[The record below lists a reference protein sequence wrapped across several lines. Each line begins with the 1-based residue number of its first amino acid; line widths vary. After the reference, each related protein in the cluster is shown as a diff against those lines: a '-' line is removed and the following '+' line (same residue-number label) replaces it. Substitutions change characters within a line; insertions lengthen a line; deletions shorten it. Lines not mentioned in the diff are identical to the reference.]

1 MCPGFYIFL
10 TNLSFLFFSFWIASP
25 PQPDAL
31 KILPDYEPHLK
42 FAPTTPGTL
51 SQGLNLTSLLGD
63 FLTVTKPFPDFPAT
77 VVQAYVTL
85 TDTKI
90 SFGGML
96 QDGPP
101 TQVPALS
108 LATLE
113 LDASWEWATAK
124 TPGKAT
130 LSCDVGVLLEPSGD
144 TTEEHQIPASLW
156 GKLSYEEGTWT
167 VAASVQNLYLSALY
181 SFLDADA
188 QSGGVMS
195 FLERIEIE
203 YLDLVYTYQS
213 DSKDTFT
220 FAGNILVGELQL
232 KLTYEY
238 LSSGTWTFSATLDTA
253 TPGKSTVGEILDSI
267 VGGTASNMP
276 PFVANIPVS
285 EQDGIEFMCKKPGK
299 NKSILYWGSI
309 SVGDFELSFA
319 QYRDST
325 WLPTVPPKRIIRA
338 AVSGLGTCN
347 FPVVGELQ
355 QPFDEMYYVW
365 VEDTSKQNG
374 NVGAGLLQ
382 KEVDAINK
390 QLAVKDQLLV
400 KALSSKKPGKT
411 DLVIAAG
418 SHFVVVLDEKGTK
431 TAVIDYVFGQPKPT
445 TKSTDM
451 IIAGRATALQGG
463 GGGDDTSGDSGPSMA
478 AYKKTIG
485 PLSITNIGFQLKG
498 TTLSVLFDATFALG
512 PLSLTLI
519 GFGLGLDFSGANV
532 NLQSLPPVVPSLSG
546 LAVSFNRP
554 PLVISG
560 LFEHNSTEAGDIYV
574 GGVIVAFDPYLFEA
588 AGFYGNL
595 TLGKTGHKKKEIAAC
610 VFGMLNGPLVE
621 LEFAEISG
629 ITGGFGYNS
638 ALRFPSVSEVESF
651 PFINMPVAPTN
662 PMKALKDMMGN
673 PAGWFTPLD
682 STYWVAAGL
691 KVTAF
696 ETLMIDAVVVV
707 EWNPSVS
714 LGIFGVGAADIPADP
729 DIKEKFARVELGIA
743 ATVDFAAGLMKFEAQ
758 LMPSSFVLSPDCHLT
773 GGFALYYW
781 FDGSDPAMQGDWV
794 FTIGGYN
801 QAFKAPSQY
810 PNPPRLAISW
820 SLDQSLSITGQ
831 AYFAMTPKVCMGGG
845 LLHASLSLGPL
856 QAFFDAYADFLIN
869 YKPFHFIADAGIS
882 VGVRYTMDLWLVTLH
897 ISVEI
902 GAHIYLQGPP
912 MSGKVHVDFWV
923 FGFDINFG
931 PGADPVVAVSLADFY
946 NLVYQASIQPS
957 AAVASKSSA
966 PATIATVM
974 GTDTTVAESGKEIV
988 GGGKKATVQN
998 DHIFSCQS
1006 GQVSSTDGT
1015 SIPGVTDAWL
1025 VRAAAFSFGIA
1036 CRMAIDTVEITD
1048 DPSATVPQPPNQI
1061 YAKPMQLTEALTSDL
1076 VVTIESL
1083 PAPPAGSPN
1092 VWRVAPTLKAV
1103 PSALWGI
1110 CKYCRPHSVNGG
1122 PWVVAY

>member
-1 MCPGFYIFL
+1 MCPGFCTFL

-31 KILPDYEPHLK
+31 KILPDYEPYLQ
-42 FAPTTPGTL
+42 FAPITSGTL
-51 SQGLNLTSLLGD
+51 SEGLNLKSLFGSSSD
-63 FLTVTKPFPDFPAT
+63 ITVPFSEFPTT

-85 TDTKI
+85 TETTI
-90 SFGGML
+90 SFGGIL
-96 QDGPP
+96 QDSPP
-101 TQVPALS
+101 TQVPALN

-113 LDASWEWATAK
+113 LDASYEWGTK
-124 TPGKAT
+124 QGT
-130 LSCDVGVLLEPSGD
+130 LSCDVGIMLEPPEN
-144 TTEEHQIPASLW
+144 TTAEYQVPASLW
-156 GKLSYEEGTWT
+156 GKLSYEKGNWT
-167 VAASVQNLYLSALY
+167 VAASVQNLYASALY
-181 SFLDADA
+181 TFFDADA
-188 QSGGVMS
+188 QKGGVMS

-203 YLDLVYTYQS
+203 YLDLEYTYQK
-213 DSKDTFT
+213 DKKDTFKFT
-220 FAGNILVGELQL
+220 GNILVGDLQL
-232 KLTYEY
+232 KLTYKY
-238 LSSGTWTFSATLDTA
+238 QPDTWTFSAKLDPDVSGT
-253 TPGKSTVGEILDSI
+253 STVGDIVDSI

-276 PFVANIPVS
+276 SFVANIPVS
-285 EQDGIEFMCKKPGK
+285 EKDSIEFLCKKPAGGSAT
-299 NKSILYWGSI
+299 NTSMLYCGNI
-309 SVGDFELSFA
+309 TIGDFQLSYA
-319 QYRDST
+319 QYRDGKWPAT
-325 WLPTVPPKRIIRA
+325 APPKRIIKA
-338 AVSGLGTCN
+338 TVNGLGTCN

-355 QPFDEMYYVW
+355 QPFDEMYYLW
-365 VEDTSKQNG
+365 VEDTSNQNG
-374 NVGAGLLQ
+374 TIGAGLLQ
-382 KEVDAINK
+382 KEVEAINT
-390 QLAVKDQLLV
+390 QLPSNDQLLV
-400 KALSSKKPGKT
+400 KALSSTKPSKT
-411 DLVIAAG
+411 DLVIGAG
-418 SHFVVVLDEKGTK
+418 SHFVVVMDEKGTK

-445 TKSTDM
+445 AESTDM
-451 IIAGRATALQGG
+451 AIAGRATALQGG
-463 GGGDDTSGDSGPSMA
+463 GGGGGDDTGGDSGPSMA

-532 NLQSLPPVVPSLSG
+532 NLQTLPPVVPSLSG

-560 LFEHNSTEAGDIYV
+560 LFEHNSTAAGDIYV

-595 TLGKTGHKKKEIAAC
+595 ALGGKNEITAC

-651 PFINMPVAPTN
+651 PFINMPVPAPTD
-662 PMKALKDMMGN
+662 PMGALLDMMGN
-673 PAGWFTPLD
+673 PPTGWFTPLD
-682 STYWVAAGL
+682 SSYWVAAGL

-707 EWNPSVS
+707 EWNPSVC
-714 LGIFGVGAADIPADP
+714 LGIFGVAAADIPADP

-781 FDGSDPAMQGDWV
+781 FEGSDPAMQGDWV

-810 PNPPRLAISW
+810 PKPPRLAISW

-897 ISVEI
+897 ISVDI

-931 PGADPVVAVSLADFY
+931 PGADPVVAVSLEDFY

-957 AAVASKSSA
+957 AAVASNSSA

-974 GTDTTVAESGKEIV
+974 GTDTVVESGKTRL
-988 GGGKKATVQN
+988 GGGKKATVQK

-1015 SIPGVTDAWL
+1015 SIPAVTDAWL

-1048 DPSATVPQPPNQI
+1048 DPSATVPQPPNKI
-1061 YAKPMQLTEALTSDL
+1061 YSKPMQLAEALSSDL
-1076 VVTIESL
+1076 TVTIESS
-1083 PAPPAGSPN
+1083 PAPLAGSPN

-1110 CKYCRPHSVNGG
+1110 CK
-1122 PWVVAY
+1122 